1 MAAQKTFVCIGDN
14 YFFFFFTLINHTNA
28 TFAVFFF
35 FNDHITLKR
44 HERHSSV
51 ISTSKSSCSGLQIT
65 VNKQIFNKK
74 HPETV

>member
-14 YFFFFFTLINHTNA
+14 YCFLHSITQMPLLLFF
-28 TFAVFFF
+28 FFF

>member
-14 YFFFFFTLINHTNA
+14 YFFFLHSLITQMPLLLFCFFL
-28 TFAVFFF
+28 
-35 FNDHITLKR
+35 NDHITLKR

-51 ISTSKSSCSGLQIT
+51 ISASKSSCSGLQIT